1 MREIA
6 FLYSGFVSVYD
17 MKGGV
22 TRFMPRGTRNT
33 YVSLTYSKDRHHLA
47 AGSIDGRI
55 VIWDTVND
63 DEIEFCPLVGYL
75 NRITSLSFS
84 FDGSHIVSSYFDQKI
99 RVWSVKQLSG
109 YKNEVNTYL
118 TGLSSLTRDFSSSTW
133 ARKYCSKVEESFS

>member
-1 MREIA
+1 MEERELFSFTWEGCAEFSLCSSREIA

-33 YVSLTYSKDRHHLA
+33 YVSLAYSKDGHRLA

-75 NRITSLSFS
+75 NRITSISFL
-84 FDGSHIVSSYFDQKI
+84 FDGSCIVSSSFD
-99 RVWSVKQLSG
+99 
-109 YKNEVNTYL
+109 
-118 TGLSSLTRDFSSSTW
+118 
-133 ARKYCSKVEESFS
+133 